1 MPSPS
6 PCSLV
11 IFGASGDL
19 AKLKLLPAIYAL
31 AAQKMLS
38 PDFAL
43 VGYSRTEMSDDEF
56 RDRFRE
62 GVMAAHKDADETVLK
77 DLLAKAYY
85 QTGQYDDAGDFD
97 KLKARLADLD
107 KTHNTGG
114 NRMFYLSTPPS
125 TFTPVVNCLGDRGLL
140 EKGYGL
146 KPFKRVVI
154 EKPFGYDLASAEKLN
169 ADLYE
174 RLTEEQIFRIDHYLG
189 KELVQNILVLRFA
202 NVMFEPVWNHR
213 YVDHVEITVAES
225 VSADDRAGYY
235 DKSGALRDMVQNHI
249 LQLLALT
256 AMEPPAAL
264 DARSTRDEKTK
275 VFKSIRPIDPK
286 EVDKYAVRGVYGAG
300 EFGKG
305 KHTDGYKHAK
315 GVAADSKTE
324 TFAAAKLYID
334 NWRWNGTPFYVR
346 TGKCLPSKVSE
357 IAVRFKRPPVTL
369 FQKQCESPVYPNDL
383 VIHVAPDAGITL
395 RVNGKVPG
403 NALNIKN
410 VQFAFDYAET
420 FKTEPPEAYERLI
433 ADAMAGDQSLFIRGD
448 EAEAAW
454 TVVDPILKGWEQ
466 QDAAGKGPQEYAPD
480 TWGPKASLDL
490 IHRDN
495 REWLQ
500 GDEQDQP
507 TIACSI

>member
-19 AKLKLLPAIYAL
+19 AKLKLLPAVYAL
-31 AAQKMLS
+31 AAQKLLS

-43 VGYSRTEMSDDEF
+43 VGYSRTDMSDDDF
-56 RDRFRE
+56 RQRFRE
-62 GVMAAHKDADETVLK
+62 GVHDAHKDVDQTVLN
-77 DLLAKAYY
+77 DLLAKTYY
-85 QTGQYDDAGDFD
+85 HTGQYDSAEDFD
-97 KLKARLADLD
+97 SLKKKLADLD
-107 KTHNTGG
+107 DKHDTGG

-125 TFTPVVNCLGDRGLL
+125 TFTPVVNCLGDMGLL
-140 EKGYGL
+140 EKGYNL
-146 KPFKRVVI
+146 KPWKRVVI

-169 ADLYE
+169 QDLYE

-202 NVMFEPVWNHR
+202 NVIFEPIWNHR
-213 YVDHVEITVAES
+213 YVDHVQITVAES

-256 AMEPPAAL
+256 AMEPPAAI

-275 VFKSIRPIDPK
+275 VFKCIRPIDPK
-286 EVDKYAVRGVYGAG
+286 DVDKYAVRGVYGAG
-300 EFGKG
+300 SFGKD
-305 KHTDGYKHAK
+305 KHTDGYRKAK
-315 GVAADSKTE
+315 GVADDSETE
-324 TFAAAKLYID
+324 TFAAAKLYVD

-395 RVNGKVPG
+395 QVNGKVPG
-403 NALNIKN
+403 GSLNIKN

-433 ADAMAGDQSLFIRGD
+433 ADAMAGDQALFIRGD

-454 TVVDPILKGWEQ
+454 TVVDPILKGWSM
-466 QDAAGKGPQEYAPD
+466 QDDAGTGPQEYAPD
-480 TWGPKASLDL
+480 SWGPKAADDL
-490 IHRDN
+490 IRKDN

-500 GDEQDQP
+500 SEDREQP